1 MSSTS
6 TRQQYQSDLEIRI
19 KPISDLIKC
28 DLEHMHSDIRSL
40 FLTDKPELLE
50 IAHYY
55 FDGSGKSIRPLLICS
70 MARIINQHLTTTSTS
85 TNNNNKHTLE
95 PSQRQ
100 IALIAEMIHVASL
113 IHDDIIDQSDLRRG
127 KPSVNSRWGSAK
139 AVLAGDYILAVAS
152 RALAQLGDTRV
163 VETLSKVLEDLVK
176 GELMQFGTKE
186 AENERFEHYT
196 VKTYRKTASLIA
208 NSCKSVAILG
218 LGIKGYLCRILSMDM
233 FVRKNSVNAGS
244 MEFIFSNNNMQYYC
258 YLKTK

>member
-1 MSSTS
+1 
-6 TRQQYQSDLEIRI
+6 
-19 KPISDLIKC
+19 
-28 DLEHMHSDIRSL
+28 MHSDIRSL

-50 IAHYY
+50 ISHYY

-70 MARIINQHLTTTSTS
+70 MARMINQHLTTS
-85 TNNNNKHTLE
+85 TNNNHHLE

-196 VKTYRKTASLIA
+196 MKTYRKTASLIA

-218 LGIKGYLCRILSMDM
+218 LGIKGY
-233 FVRKNSVNAGS
+233 
-244 MEFIFSNNNMQYYC
+244 
-258 YLKTK
+258 